1 VLRDNDSWLHR
12 DGVGSVRYSTDLTG
26 AVTSSSAFTVF
37 GEPRNTGTSVFG
49 FAGEQTDAT
58 GLVHLRARAYNPALG
73 SFMAYDPIQPGGPS
87 TAGWNHYSYAANNPT
102 TWSDP
107 AGQAVMMEYAELMV
121 QGMIMGMMIGM
132 WACQEGDFDWKGP
145 FGDNAIN
152 GDCVAGS
159 ILLGG
164 LFGAF
169 APATLLGACVAG
181 AADGAASHAL
191 NAYMQDADPT
201 VMGA

>member
-121 QGMIMGMMIGM
+121 QGVGCLVVVDL
-132 WACQEGDFDWKGP
+132 W
-145 FGDNAIN
+145 
-152 GDCVAGS
+152 V
-159 ILLGG
+159 L
-164 LFGAF
+164 
-169 APATLLGACVAG
+169 
-181 AADGAASHAL
+181 
-191 NAYMQDADPT
+191 
-201 VMGA
+201 